1 MNAAISFQSTRGPGR
16 RARGLVAF
24 VPVAMTRAGTIT
36 LLGATVRGR
45 FRYCLGLYTLKRNEP
60 VNGHPYYVKDGQE
73 ELLAMWYHP
82 DCGWLVGATSDL
94 GQQRGMLQL
103 VTSASLPTLCGA
115 LVCWLC
121 NINGDWQAA
130 PFVRCV
136 AGDARAELASSA
148 AAELEAIEAGAVSVK
163 VSAPSDLVA
172 LYDGAESQLAGI
184 YDRRPSGMIHGRASF
199 VKRGDPSL
207 MLFCRE
213 PSHARVPGATLH
225 VGGYGWVVARSVNP
239 MTSTLMAAVD
249 SSSCP
254 EQIARDPQS
263 PPDDYKDHV
272 WSIRKHEGG
281 VLTFQNVPH
290 VRIDPV
296 FDEID
301 ETRKRRRSSS
311 SLSACSA
318 GDEAGDAINDA
329 LARFGSAGAQA
340 LQALSMAQ
348 LIHLQQA
355 IGARMTEVH
364 QSDINAAEA
373 LKEKHLCSVC
383 LDSVKEMAFVPC
395 GHSFCESCAARVPRC
410 PICKQD
416 ATSRVRIFLDV

>member
-1 MNAAISFQSTRGPGR
+1 
-16 RARGLVAF
+16 
-24 VPVAMTRAGTIT
+24 MTRAGTIT

-45 FRYCLGLYTLKRNEP
+45 FRYCLGVYTLKRNEP
-60 VNGHPYYVKDGQE
+60 VNGHPYYVNVKD

-82 DCGWLVGATSDL
+82 DCGWFVGATSHL

-103 VTSASLPTLCGA
+103 VTTASLPTLCDA

-121 NINGDWQAA
+121 STNGEWQAA

-148 AAELEAIEAGAVSVK
+148 AAELEAIEAGAASVK
-163 VSAPSDLVA
+163 ISAPSDLVA
-172 LYDGAESQLAGI
+172 FYDGAESQLAGI

-207 MLFCRE
+207 MLFCRD
-213 PSHARVPGATLH
+213 PSHAGGATHH
-225 VGGYGWVVARSVNP
+225 VGAYGWVVARSVNP
-239 MTSTLMAAVD
+239 MSSTLMGAID

-263 PPDDYKDHV
+263 PPDDYDGHV
-272 WSIRKHEGG
+272 WSIRKAGE
-281 VLTFQNVPH
+281 VQSAPH

-296 FDEID
+296 FDEIE

>member
-1 MNAAISFQSTRGPGR
+1 MFDNLLMNARISLRRSGEDQVGR
-16 RARGLVAF
+16 RAVSSRLCRW
-24 VPVAMTRAGTIT
+24 PMTRASTIT

-45 FRYCLGLYTLKRNEP
+45 FRYCLGVYTLMRNEP
-60 VNGHPYYVKDGQE
+60 VNGHPYYVKD
-73 ELLAMWYHP
+73 ELLAMWYDP
-82 DCGWLVGATSDL
+82 DCGWIVGATSEL
-94 GQQRGMLQL
+94 GQRRGMLQL
-103 VTSASLPTLCGA
+103 PSQAALPTLCDA
-115 LVCWLC
+115 HVCWLC
-121 NINGDWQAA
+121 NIDGDWQAA

-311 SLSACSA
+311 NCFSLKDSRPVSAAS
-318 GDEAGDAINDA
+318 
-329 LARFGSAGAQA
+329 
-340 LQALSMAQ
+340 
-348 LIHLQQA
+348 
-355 IGARMTEVH
+355 
-364 QSDINAAEA
+364 
-373 LKEKHLCSVC
+373 
-383 LDSVKEMAFVPC
+383 
-395 GHSFCESCAARVPRC
+395 
-410 PICKQD
+410 
-416 ATSRVRIFLDV
+416 